1 LFFSSLDFAAESA
14 KLRQRKNQKQNRKSG
29 VEPPHSKI
37 VALGKVV
44 EGTYFRCS
52 VLYPV
57 SGLPMLPDSAALR
70 VQLVRQVLD
79 LPVDELLKLQQWL
92 NSEPDESSL
101 EESTAKSTT
110 RESVVEP
117 SQLEQK
123 CWPHAPSH
131 RVSDHGTFLVTAATL
146 GKQHLFRSEDRLTL
160 LEEKLLLL
168 AREYGWD
175 LEAWA
180 VFSNHYHFVGH
191 SSSESES
198 LKVFLSHLHSV
209 TASTIN
215 QHDGESGRQV
225 WHNFRDT
232 QLTFEKS
239 YFARL
244 NYVHQ
249 NAVRHGLVTVACQY
263 RWCSASWFERTA
275 TPAQVATIYSFRTDR
290 VKVDDDFEF
299 DEL

>member
-1 LFFSSLDFAAESA
+1 MPKKMRHSA
-14 KLRQRKNQKQNRKSG
+14 KRAKGHIS
-29 VEPPHSKI
+29 
-37 VALGKVV
+37 A
-44 EGTYFRCS
+44 
-52 VLYPV
+52 VLSPV
-57 SGLPMLPDSAALR
+57 SGLPMPSDSAALR

-79 LPVDELLKLQQWL
+79 LRVDELLKLQQWL
-92 NSEPDESSL
+92 NSERDESSL
-101 EESTAKSTT
+101 VEKTAKISACD
-110 RESVVEP
+110 SVVEP
-117 SQLEQK
+117 SNLKHK

-131 RVSDHGTFLVTAATL
+131 RISDHGTFMVTAATL

-160 LEEKLLLL
+160 LEDKLLLL
-168 AREYGWD
+168 ARQYGWN

-180 VFSNHYHFVGH
+180 VFSNHYHCVGH

-225 WHNFRDT
+225 WYNFRDT
-232 QLTFEKS
+232 QLTYEKS

-249 NAVRHGLVTVACQY
+249 NAVRHGLVTVASHY
-263 RWCSASWFERTA
+263 RWCSAGWFERTA

-299 DEL
+299 DEP